1 MSHHRSRLAV
11 AALLVAALPAATT
24 TAAQASDDDK
34 IRRGSC
40 SGSTDWKIKAK
51 ADDGRIEVE
60 GEIDSNHRGQSWK
73 WVLKHDGSVSAR
85 GSATTKGPSGS
96 FSVERKTVNAKGVDH
111 FTFRAKRPASG
122 EVCVAKISW

>member
-1 MSHHRSRLAV
+1 MKTHRVRLALTTV
-11 AALLVAALPAATT
+11 LVAALPVATSA
-24 TAAQASDDDK
+24 AAQASDDEK

-60 GEIDSNHRGQSWK
+60 GEIDSNHNGQDWN
-73 WVLKHDGSVSAR
+73 WVLKHNGSVSAR
-85 GSATTKGPSGS
+85 GSATTHAPSGS

-111 FTFRAKRPASG
+111 FTFRATRPASG
-122 EVCVAKISW
+122 EVCVARISW